1 VDAAEALGLERET
14 GRIAVGLSADLIV
27 LRADPTLDLAALADP
42 LAVVFRG
49 VGLRP

>member
-1 VDAAEALGLERET
+1 
-14 GRIAVGLSADLIV
+14 V
-27 LRADPTLDLAALADP
+27 LRADPTFALAALAEP